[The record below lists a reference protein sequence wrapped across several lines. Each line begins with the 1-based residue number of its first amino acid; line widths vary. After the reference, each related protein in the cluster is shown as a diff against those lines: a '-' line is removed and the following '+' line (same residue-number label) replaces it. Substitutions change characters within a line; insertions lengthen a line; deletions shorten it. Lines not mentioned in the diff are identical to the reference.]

1 MPRSTLYTSA
11 AVALFVVVWAAV
23 DGGQSPA
30 SGAVP
35 PAPRS
40 GAPLTPL
47 TSLSFPAAPGPTG
60 PLPRVLPPGVPAPS
74 PKPDPA
80 PKASPKPAPAPKR
93 TTAADPVQDP
103 QKLLAALMEPVDAA
117 TSASVSVAVLDM
129 TDGRTARYGVRAG
142 RTYDTASI
150 VKVDVLA
157 ALLMRAQDH
166 ERGLTAQ
173 EKTYASAMI
182 RVSDNDSTDALWQI
196 IGGAAGLDAANR
208 RLGLSDTDAGAGGL
222 WGLTQT
228 TVKDQLTLL
237 SAVFGDHSALDKASK
252 AYLRGLMGEIS
263 PGQDWGVSAA
273 GHTDGLKNGWLPR
286 SATGLWDVNSIG
298 RVTVDGHSCLLAV
311 LSRGHTSQQAGIAVV
326 EKAARAAV
334 KALGLKNAG

>member
-35 PAPRS
+35 PTPRPS
-40 GAPLTPL
+40 APLTPL
-47 TSLSFPAAPGPTG
+47 AFPVTPGPTG
-60 PLPRVLPPGVPAPS
+60 PLPRVLPPGIPAPS
-74 PKPDPA
+74 PKPGPA
-80 PKASPKPAPAPKR
+80 PKPAPKR
-93 TTAADPVQDP
+93 TPVAKPAKDP
-103 QKLLAALMEPVDAA
+103 QKVLADLMEPIDAG
-117 TSASVSVAVLDM
+117 TSASVSVAVIDM
-129 TDGRTARYGVRAG
+129 SDGRTARYGVRAG

-157 ALLMRAQDH
+157 ALLLRAQDH
-166 ERGLTAQ
+166 KRRLTAQ

-196 IGGAAGLDAANR
+196 IGGAAGLEAANR
-208 RLGLSDTDAGAGGL
+208 RLGLTETEPGAAGL
-222 WGLTQT
+222 WGLTRT
-228 TVKDQLTLL
+228 TAKDQLTLL
-237 SAVFGDHSALDKASK
+237 SAVFGDHPALDKASK

-286 SATGLWDVNSIG
+286 SATGLWDINSIG
-298 RVTVDGHSCLLAV
+298 RVTVDGHPCLLAV
-311 LSRGHTSQQAGIAVV
+311 LSKGHTSQQAGIEVV

-334 KALGLKNAG
+334 TALGLKSGD